1 MDSSLTPEQLRLAN
15 APEIPSILSLLE
27 QGLDY
32 IQQGRDTEGV
42 AMLALARTW
51 LSPDQGSFANE
62 LDTFIAA
69 YAEYLYARQDL
80 QEASIHFAEAHAQ
93 QKALV
98 TTLVTRLPTL
108 MEEAE
113 TQQYL
118 TYPHINTTS
127 HQPWQSQH
135 ERREN
140 DQAFLSSP
148 ASQLLTEDA
157 SMLPALYIT
166 CFGSFAVRRLD
177 EIIELCHNRSGQTI
191 LRYLMAQTGYR
202 ANMDVLMEVLWPDD
216 EPDVARRKLQIA
228 VYALRRSLNSHYSC
242 GPGGGYILFKDR
254 VYQLNPAVSLR
265 SDVDDFLAL
274 YKAGRQAAHRE
285 EAATYFERACRLHTG
300 PFLAED
306 LYADWSINRREQL
319 SQVYLA
325 MCSTLADHYLQVGR
339 FEDAAK
345 WASTILNENRCDEA
359 AHRLLI
365 RIYTAQGRRS
375 EALRQYQRCERV
387 LLEDLGVRPMPET
400 VHVFQS
406 ILNYEHT
413 QPDEAKI
420 K

>member
-1 MDSSLTPEQLRLAN
+1 MDSSLTPEQLKRAN

-32 IQQGRDTEGV
+32 IQQGRDTEGA

-69 YAEYLYARQDL
+69 YAEYLHARQDL
-80 QEASIHFAEAHAQ
+80 QEASIHFAKVHAQ

-108 MEEAE
+108 MEETE
-113 TQQYL
+113 TQQYP
-118 TYPHINTTS
+118 TYPHINTTG

-148 ASQLLTEDA
+148 ASQLLTEDT

-254 VYQLNPAVSLR
+254 VYQLNPAVSFR

-274 YKAGRQAAHRE
+274 YKAGQQAAHRE

-306 LYADWSINRREQL
+306 LYADWPINRREQL

-365 RIYTAQGRRS
+365 RIYTVQGRRS